1 MPRPVARALRPLTDR
16 RVPWREVALF
26 LPALLLCGLWFGG
39 EMVLVVA
46 AVLFP
51 ALFLLAGDGR
61 GGSPP
66 RDSAHDPVTGLPARG
81 ALVTALDHVLGNAAR
96 SGRTTT
102 VFAVGIDDFAA
113 LEARYGASA
122 ADAVLRRTGERIRGA
137 LRATDQVAA
146 LDRGQFAAAFA
157 PGTRPDLETALQAA
171 ARIQAAAREAVMVDA
186 ARIHVTV
193 SVGFC
198 LGPRAPRPTGEAAL
212 AAALDALADAQAAG
226 AASVR
231 AAAPDRPGAAAR
243 RAAQEAEAVAAL
255 ESGRI
260 VPWFQPQL
268 STDTGE
274 VSGVEALARWDHPE
288 RGILGPSEFLPT
300 LAAAGMLERLGEQML
315 FHGLTALKAWDRA
328 GLKVPALAVNLSA
341 EELANPRV
349 AERIAWELDRFDL
362 APQRL
367 AIEVLE
373 TVVADPA
380 DETVVR
386 SIAALARLGC
396 RIDLDDFGTGA
407 ASLAALRRFAIGRIK
422 IDRSFVVNVDED
434 RDQQRMITAI
444 LSLAERLGLDTLA
457 EGVER
462 VGEHAMLAQLGCG
475 HVQGFGIAR
484 PMPFDETIAWMRR
497 HAEKLAATPGLV
509 RRAG

>member
-1 MPRPVARALRPLTDR
+1 MPRPAARALRPLLER
-16 RVPWREVALF
+16 RIPWREIALF
-26 LPALLLCGLWFGG
+26 LPAFLLCGLWFGG
-39 EMVLVVA
+39 EMVLVIA

-51 ALFLLAGDGR
+51 ALFLLAGQGD
-61 GGSPP
+61 GGSAVHVPA
-66 RDSAHDPVTGLPARG
+66 RDPVTGLPARG
-81 ALVTALDHVLGNAAR
+81 ALVTALDQVLGSAAR

-102 VFAVGIDDFAA
+102 VFAIGIDDFAA
-113 LEARYGASA
+113 IEGRHGVAA
-122 ADAVLRRTGERIRGA
+122 ADEVLRRTGERLRSA

-146 LDRGQFAAAFA
+146 LDRGQFAAAFT
-157 PGTRPDLETALQAA
+157 PGARPDLETALQAA
-171 ARIQAAAREAVMVDA
+171 ARIQSATREAVMVDA

-212 AAALDALADAQAAG
+212 SAAIDALADAQAAG
-226 AASVR
+226 AGSVR
-231 AAAPDRPGAAAR
+231 AAAAGRPGAAAR
-243 RAAQEAEAVAAL
+243 RAAQDAEAVAAL
-255 ESGRI
+255 EAGRI
-260 VPWFQPQL
+260 IPWFQPQL
-268 STDTGE
+268 STDTGA
-274 VSGVEALARWDHPE
+274 VSGFEALARWDHPE
-288 RGILGPSEFLPT
+288 RGIIGPAEFLPA

-328 GLKVPALAVNLSA
+328 GLTVPALGVNLSA
-341 EELANPRV
+341 EELGNPRL

-362 APQRL
+362 PPQRL

-380 DETVVR
+380 DETVAR
-386 SIAALARLGC
+386 GIAALARLGC

-434 RDQQRMITAI
+434 RDQQRMIAAI

-462 VGEHAMLAQLGCG
+462 VGEHAMLAQLGVG

-497 HAEKLAATPGLV
+497 HAEKLAMTPGLV
-509 RRAG
+509 RRTG